1 MFVMKLLGKI
11 IALPMILVLTIL
23 FYVVTI
29 LSRIY
34 GLAAIAFNLAIMLC
48 AIIALVL
55 QQWNNFGIA
64 VAILVISYL
73 IMGAWDVI
81 AGMFVWARDFFAR
94 VLFG

>member
-1 MFVMKLLGKI
+1 MFILKLLGKI

-34 GLAAIAFNLAIMLC
+34 VLAAIAFNLTIMLC

-64 VAILVISYL
+64 VAILVVSYL
-73 IMGAWDVI
+73 IMGAWDII
-81 AGMFVWARDFFAR
+81 AGMFVCAKDFFTR
-94 VLFG
+94 ILFA

>member
-11 IALPMILVLTIL
+11 IALPVILVLTIL

-73 IMGAWDVI
+73 INEILGV
-81 AGMFVWARDFFAR
+81 
-94 VLFG
+94 

>member
-48 AIIALVL
+48 TPRKERTLACLSSAALPVTQRSMPRRPNL
-55 QQWNNFGIA
+55 T
-64 VAILVISYL
+64 LL
-73 IMGAWDVI
+73 
-81 AGMFVWARDFFAR
+81 
-94 VLFG
+94 

>member
-94 VLFG
+94 ILFA